1 MKYFVAVNGQQ
12 TGPFEED
19 QLLAQNVTPDTL
31 IWTEGMTEWRPAKE
45 VLPQLFGAPVPPM
58 PNSYYGPQNA
68 EQRPPLQP
76 KNYLIESILVTIFCC
91 LPFGIVG
98 IIKASNV
105 NNLYNQGQ
113 YEAAEQAS
121 REAKKW
127 TTWGFIIG
135 CIYVIGVTI
144 YTIGVIAYTNM

>member
-31 IWTEGMTEWRPAKE
+31 IWTEGMDQWRPAKE

-91 LPFGIVG
+91 LPFG